1 MRSMLVKPDED
12 YGSERAIRR
21 HFEEDSNKGKI
32 KMTAVQKKKSRSP
45 ALAALTDVCFHD
57 KI

>member
-1 MRSMLVKPDED
+1 MLVKPDED
-12 YGSERAIRR
+12 YGSEKAIRR

-45 ALAALTDVCFHD
+45 ALVALTDVCLHD